1 VDNFLYLI
9 HNKTIFFGFG
19 YDRSAVGEQAN
30 SMTLP
35 AFYYS
40 RRCGTHM
47 SARLFALEAE
57 PPDQISDERGSFDDV
72 ARLRALLRGAR
83 FDI

>member
-1 VDNFLYLI
+1 
-9 HNKTIFFGFG
+9 
-19 YDRSAVGEQAN
+19 
-30 SMTLP
+30 MTLP